1 MGNRRRVLLLS
12 LLSALVV
19 AVVALLF
26 TVGPLSSNKVTGGNS
41 GTPGS
46 SGSQGNNG
54 TPASQDNSA
63 MRPINGR
70 VLDLDAGTPIA
81 GAEIM
86 AAGVLTATSPE
97 GLFYFEDVPVGS
109 KVVVS
114 ADGYDGVEVEAGAEQ
129 LLAPIK
135 LKANVLSGHVTDA
148 TTGKPL
154 GRVLVRLTLASSQPV
169 TDTAATPDANGTADP
184 QPTGTVT
191 SSNSLRVNGLSA
203 PLAAS
208 RVPSAAVSKGTAT
221 SPPVPTST
229 TVPPT
234 ATPRH
239 NTTPPVGD
247 GFVATYTDDNG
258 DYVFK
263 AAPKGSTLTFKMP
276 GYKLAKAPV
285 EGVKKDIALEQ
296 FRVEAFYMTANVA
309 SVKSLYDELVDF
321 AVESRFN
328 AVVLNVQTDASA
340 WVFDTKNPD
349 ALEADNTDIIL
360 PNIADVVKDL
370 KSKGFYTIGRVVTF
384 QQKTM
389 ALARPDWAVKSS
401 VTGKPWRGG
410 YSGQQVWLDASNPNA
425 QDYVLDMVKEVLELG
440 FDEIQFDYIRFPSDP
455 WENEPGKMVFSKMPM
470 PDPDKVKVL
479 QQFLTK
485 AQSIIDPTDA
495 FMSIDIFGYTL
506 WPDQEGV
513 PILGLIG
520 QVLPDLVD
528 YADYI
533 SPMIYPSHF
542 SPGEQ
547 GCAVP
552 AKCAY
557 KLIKQ
562 SGVYAESLF
571 EGARSKYRPWLQD
584 FDWGPTDYTSPGTT
598 KVKEQIDACEET
610 NCWGWL
616 MWDPANVY
624 EPRSVFK
631 KPK

>member
-1 MGNRRRVLLLS
+1 LKRNNHSMGNPQRVLLLS

-26 TVGPLSSNKVTGGNS
+26 TVGPLSSNKVS
-41 GTPGS
+41 GSSATPGS
-46 SGSQGNNG
+46 SGSQGNDG
-54 TPASQDNSA
+54 TPGSQDNPA
-63 MRPINGR
+63 MRSINGR

-86 AAGVLTATSPE
+86 AAGVLTATSPD
-97 GLFYFEDVPVGS
+97 GLFYFEDVPEGS
-109 KVVVS
+109 KITVN
-114 ADGYDGVEVEAGAEQ
+114 ADGYDTVEVDAGAEQ
-129 LLAPIK
+129 VLAPIK
-135 LKANVLSGHVTDA
+135 LKANLLSGRVTDG

-154 GRVLVRLTLASSQPV
+154 ARVLVRLTLASSQPV
-169 TDTAATPDANGTADP
+169 TDTIATPDSKGTPEAS
-184 QPTGTVT
+184 PTGTVT
-191 SSNSLRVNGLSA
+191 SNDPLRVNGLSA
-203 PLAAS
+203 PLAAT
-208 RVPSAAVSKGTAT
+208 RVASAT
-221 SPPVPTST
+221 SQHAPTST
-229 TVPPT
+229 TAPAT
-234 ATPRH
+234 ATPRR
-239 NTTPPVGD
+239 NLQPPVGD

-263 AAPKGSTLTFKMP
+263 GAPKGSTLTFKMP
-276 GYKLAKAPV
+276 GYKLANAPV
-285 EGVKKDIALEQ
+285 EGAKKDIALEQ

-309 SVKSLYDELVDF
+309 SVKSLYNELVDF

-340 WVFDTKNPD
+340 WVFDTKNSD
-349 ALEADNTDIIL
+349 ALEAENVDMIL
-360 PNIADVVKDL
+360 PNIGEVVKDL
-370 KSKGFYTIGRVVTF
+370 KSKGLYTIARVVTF

-410 YSGQQVWLDASNPNA
+410 YSGQQVWLDASNPDA

-470 PDPDKVKVL
+470 PDPDKVHVL

-485 AQSIIDPTDA
+485 AQKLIDPTDA

-584 FDWGPTDYTSPGTT
+584 FDWGPTDYTSRGTT
-598 KVKEQIDACEET
+598 KVQEQIDACEET

-624 EPRSVFK
+624 EPRAVFK